1 MPEIARFYGLIIKM
15 FYRDH
20 LPPHFHVEYGEF
32 EGIFD
37 IKTMEMLEGELP
49 ARAKLLAI
57 EWAILHRKELEEN
70 WERRNKGETI
80 KRIDP
85 LP

>member
-15 FYRDH
+15 FYKDH
-20 LPPHFHVEYGEF
+20 FPPHFHVEYGEF
-32 EGIFD
+32 EGVFD
-37 IKTMEMLEGELP
+37 IKTLEMFEGELP

-70 WERRNKGETI
+70 WERRTKGETI
-80 KRIDP
+80 KRIEP